1 MTTYRRD
8 IDMLR
13 DRRFSLL
20 LAARTISVLGSSF
33 APVALAFGVLELP
46 GATATTLSVVL
57 TAEALPMV
65 AFMLVGGVIADRFPR
80 HRVMMA
86 GEALNAAAFACLAA
100 MLLTGWTPLPALV
113 TASACSGIA
122 MAVLFPALTGII
134 PDVVPADR
142 LQTANALLGLGA
154 NSSRVAGLVLSG
166 ATVVLIGGGWALAVS
181 AAMFAT
187 AAVLIAALRLTP
199 AERTAGEGH
208 SVLADLRDGWREFV
222 SRQWLWVVVAQ
233 FSVLVMAVQAAH
245 GVLGPLVATERLGG
259 AFAWSMIL
267 AGEAVGMIGGVF
279 IAMRLR
285 PRRPIL
291 VATLLTAPTGLPYLL
306 LGSGAPLWTIVV
318 GAVVMG
324 VCFDVFGVLWS
335 TTMQREIPAESL
347 SRVSSYD
354 ALGSLMFGPIG
365 LLVAGPVAA
374 LIGPEPALLGCAAIV
389 TLSAVAALLSPGVR
403 GLRAPEP
410 EPVAV
415 TGTDTDTDT
424 GTDTGTDTDT
434 DTDKVPSH

>member
-1 MTTYRRD
+1 MHSYRRD
-8 IDMLR
+8 LDILR
-13 DRRFSLL
+13 DRRFTLL
-20 LAARTISVLGSSF
+20 LVARTISVLGSSF
-33 APVALAFGVLELP
+33 APVALAFGILALP

-57 TAEALPMV
+57 AAEALPMV
-65 AFMLVGGVIADRFPR
+65 AFMLVGGVIADRLPR

-86 GEALNAAAFACLAA
+86 GETINAAAFFCLAA

-113 TASACSGIA
+113 TAAAVSGVA
-122 MAVLFPALTGII
+122 MAILFPALTGII

-154 NSSRVAGLVLSG
+154 NSSRVAGLILSG
-166 ATVVLIGGGWALAVS
+166 ATVVLLGGGWALVVS
-181 AAMFAT
+181 GAMFAV

-199 AERTAGEGH
+199 AERSAAGSH
-208 SVLADLRDGWREFV
+208 SVLADLRGGWREFV

-245 GVLGPLVATERLGG
+245 GVLGPLVAKEHLGG
-259 AFAWSMIL
+259 AAAWSAIL

-279 IAMRLR
+279 VALRLR

-291 VATLLTAPTGLPYLL
+291 VGTILTVPTALPYLL
-306 LGSGAPLWTIVV
+306 LGLGTPLWTIVL

-324 VCFDVFGVLWS
+324 VCFDIFGVLWN

-354 ALGSLMFGPIG
+354 ALGSLMFGPVG
-365 LLVAGPVAA
+365 LLVAGPLAIV
-374 LIGPEPALLGCAAIV
+374 IGPRPALLGCAAV
-389 TLSAVAALLSPGVR
+389 VVLSSLAALLSPGVR
-403 GLRAPEP
+403 GLRAPAPAE
-410 EPVAV
+410 E
-415 TGTDTDTDT
+415 TGAL
-424 GTDTGTDTDT
+424 
-434 DTDKVPSH
+434 SH